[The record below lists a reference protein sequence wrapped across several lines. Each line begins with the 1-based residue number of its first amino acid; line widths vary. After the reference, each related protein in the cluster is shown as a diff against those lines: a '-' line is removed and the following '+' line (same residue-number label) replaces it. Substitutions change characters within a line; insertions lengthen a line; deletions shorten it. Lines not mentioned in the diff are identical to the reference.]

1 MEAIH
6 MVKYGHIEGL
16 RDVLGEIAKTM
27 KSIKKLQVR
36 GLRTSEMNASML
48 EILTLWALI
57 SR

>member
-36 GLRTSEMNASML
+36 GLTSEMNASML